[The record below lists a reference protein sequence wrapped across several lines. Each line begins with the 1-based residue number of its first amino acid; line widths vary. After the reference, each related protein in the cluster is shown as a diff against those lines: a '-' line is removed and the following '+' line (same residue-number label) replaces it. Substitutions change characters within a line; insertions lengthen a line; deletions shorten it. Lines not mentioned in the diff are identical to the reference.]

1 MFIAS
6 LGIEEWSKQNKLR
19 VSGKSKSHHL
29 ISKVRFS
36 YFSSIL
42 KSHFLIKELSLNLVW
57 PYLYFEVEE
66 KSIKRQAKRDLSTS

>member
-1 MFIAS
+1 MFIVS

-19 VSGKSKSHHL
+19 VFGKSKSHHL
-29 ISKVRFS
+29 ISKVRFF
-36 YFSSIL
+36 FSSIL

-66 KSIKRQAKRDLSTS
+66 KSIKRQVKRDLSTS